1 MIAFGQ
7 VNRSSHSLFRTRY
20 SKLLQNTQRQPAS
33 RGTPAVFFSETMFR
47 PVHVLS
53 DLFGIIS
60 VDEDK
65 IFIIAEAASVCLDH
79 CDDPVDKRPDAQGEP
94 AEKQLADADSN
105 LTADKTIYAESPEQE
120 APYPDMQIFINGNN
134 FMAGGCIRSL
144 RSVLV
149 LSLVVLTL
157 LVLILWSVLILSL
170 IILPLLVLVLRS
182 VLILPLVIL
191 TLLVLIL
198 RPVLILPLL
207 VLILRAILILS
218 LIELFLRT
226 VLGLTLIILAL

>member
-1 MIAFGQ
+1 MDAGCFCE
-7 VNRSSHSLFRTRY
+7 
-20 SKLLQNTQRQPAS
+20 K
-33 RGTPAVFFSETMFR
+33 TMFR
-47 PVHVLS
+47 LVYVLF
-53 DLFGIIS
+53 DLFGITSLFGITT

-105 LTADKTIYAESPEQE
+105 LTTDKTIYTESPEQE
-120 APYPDMQIFINGNN
+120 APEPDMHIFVDGNN
-134 FMAGGCIRSL
+134 LMAGCCVRPL
-144 RSVLV
+144 RTVLV
-149 LSLVVLTL
+149 LPLVVL
-157 LVLILWSVLILSL
+157 IL
-170 IILPLLVLVLRS
+170 RT
-182 VLILPLVIL
+182 VLILPLV
-191 TLLVLIL
+191 VLIL
-198 RPVLILPLL
+198 RTVLILPLL

>member
-79 CDDPVDKRPDAQGEP
+79 CDDPVDKRPDAQGEL
-94 AEKQLADADSN
+94 AEKQLADTEAD
-105 LTADKTIYAESPEQE
+105 LTADKTIYTEPAEQE

-182 VLILPLVIL
+182 VLILPLVVL
-191 TLLVLIL
+191 TLLIL
-198 RPVLILPLL
+198 V
-207 VLILRAILILS
+207 LRAILILS
-218 LIELFLRT
+218 LIELSLRS
-226 VLGLTLIILAL
+226 VL